1 MSETTETQAVSV
13 EVDAPLGVITLGDAR
28 RRNPLSSTTMKAVT
42 AGLRRFDEDP
52 DVRVIVIRAEGPAF
66 SAGHDLGELV
76 DRTLDD
82 ERAVFDTCAELM
94 RTVHEVRQPVIA
106 EVAGM
111 AFAAGCQ
118 LVATCDLAVAG
129 RSAKFSTPGV
139 RIGLFCSTPMVAL
152 TRAVGRKRAMHM
164 LLTGEAI
171 DADTAADWGLLSGV
185 VDDADL
191 TTTVRELAL
200 QIAGSSARTVSIG
213 KQAFYKQIELDEASA
228 YEEMSETMST
238 NAMTCDAQEGMSAFL
253 AKRAPVWTDS

>member
-1 MSETTETQAVSV
+1 MSETTDAVSV
-13 EVDAPLGVITLGDAR
+13 EVDAPLGVITLRAAR
-28 RRNPLSSTTMKAVT
+28 RRNPLSTTTMKAVT
-42 AGLRRFDEDP
+42 AGLRRFDEDS

-139 RIGLFCSTPMVAL
+139 RIGLFCWTPMVAL

-171 DADTAADWGLLSGV
+171 DAETAADWGLLSGV

-228 YEEMSETMST
+228 YVEMSETMAA